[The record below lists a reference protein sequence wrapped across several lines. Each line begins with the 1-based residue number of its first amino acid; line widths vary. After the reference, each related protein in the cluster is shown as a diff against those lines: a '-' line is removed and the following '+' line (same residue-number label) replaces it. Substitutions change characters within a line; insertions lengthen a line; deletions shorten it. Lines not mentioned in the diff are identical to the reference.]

1 MQKIEINFKNCYGIK
16 KLETI
21 FDFSSKSVYAIY
33 APNGTMKTSFAKTFK
48 DLSNSVDSKDLV
60 FKDRETERIIR
71 DENGALE
78 SKKVFVIEP
87 YNKEFKSEKL
97 STLLVN
103 QALKEKYD
111 EIHLAIN
118 TKKDALIKELILKSG
133 VKKEIE
139 TIFSKDFTNYPD
151 EFYKALLRVKT
162 EVLEASEPELKN
174 IKYIDVFSDKTIAF
188 LETKDFKEKIKEY
201 IEKYNELID
210 ASTYFKKGV
219 FNHNNASVIA
229 KNLKDNGF
237 FKAEHSITLNPNSIN
252 KIISSEDELEEL
264 ISEEK
269 EAIINNPDLAK
280 VFEDIDKK
288 LKANKELRDFRDFLL
303 NNLILLPEL
312 NNING
317 LKHKLWISY
326 LKQNKTL
333 YTNLEEEYSN
343 GKSKIE
349 AIVNQAK
356 EEETNWRGV
365 IEEFNRRF
373 SVPFKLKVENQEDVI
388 LKSEAPNIKFD
399 FVESQNII
407 DIKENE
413 LLIVLSNGEKR
424 ALYILN
430 IIFEVEARIR
440 GNQETIFIVDDI
452 ADSFDYKNKYAIIEY
467 LKDIA
472 QNSLFKQIVLTHNF
486 DFFRTI
492 SSRLDMY
499 REHKLHTVKTENEVI
514 LKEEKYQN
522 NPFVFWKTNLNN
534 IEMLIAS
541 IPFVRNIA
549 EYIGDETNMIK
560 LTSLLHLKDDTSSI
574 QVNHLEL
581 IFKDI
586 LKDLGTLVLQNQN
599 ATIID
604 LIFSSADSIVQE
616 TIAIVDLEK
625 KIVLAIAI
633 RLKSEQHMINKIN
646 NPSFVSSITKN
657 QTSKLFRKYIELFS
671 SDDAVIKLLNQVNLM
686 TPENIHV
693 NSFMYEPILDMDN
706 IHLKELYTQVN
717 SLEFNS

>member
-1 MQKIEINFKNCYGIK
+1 MQEIEINFRNCYGIK
-16 KLETI
+16 KLETK

-33 APNGTMKTSFAKTFK
+33 APNGMMKTSFAKTFK

-60 FKDRETERIIR
+60 FKDRETERIIT

-87 YNKEFKSEKL
+87 YNEEFKSEKL

-139 TIFSKDFTNYPD
+139 TIFSNDFTNYPD
-151 EFYKALLRVKT
+151 EFYKALLRVKI
-162 EVLEASEPELKN
+162 EVLEASEPELAD
-174 IKYIDVFSDKTIAF
+174 IKYVDVFSDKTIAF

-210 ASTYFKKGV
+210 SSTYFKKGI
-219 FNHNNASVIA
+219 FNHNNASVVA
-229 KNLKDNGF
+229 KNLNDNGF
-237 FKAEHSITLNPNSIN
+237 FQAEHSITLNPNSTN

-264 ISEEK
+264 IDEEK

-317 LKHKLWISY
+317 LKQKLWISY
-326 LKQNKTL
+326 LKQNKSL
-333 YTNLEEEYSN
+333 YIELEEEFSN
-343 GKSKIE
+343 GKSEIE

-399 FVESQNII
+399 FVESQNTI

-413 LLIVLSNGEKR
+413 LLMVLSNGEKR

-440 GNQETIFIVDDI
+440 GNQETVFIVDDI

-499 REHKLHTVKTENEVI
+499 REHKLHTVKTEDEVI

-549 EYIGDETNMIK
+549 EYTGDEANMVK
-560 LTSLLHLKDDTSSI
+560 LTSLLHIKEDTSSI

-586 LKDLGTLVLQNQN
+586 LKDLGTLILPNQN

-604 LIFSSADSIVQE
+604 LIFSSANSIVQE

-717 SLEFNS
+717 SLV

>member
-1 MQKIEINFKNCYGIK
+1 M
-16 KLETI
+16 
-21 FDFSSKSVYAIY
+21 
-33 APNGTMKTSFAKTFK
+33 
-48 DLSNSVDSKDLV
+48 
-60 FKDRETERIIR
+60 
-71 DENGALE
+71 
-78 SKKVFVIEP
+78 
-87 YNKEFKSEKL
+87 
-97 STLLVN
+97 N
-103 QALKEKYD
+103 QC
-111 EIHLAIN
+111 
-118 TKKDALIKELILKSG
+118 
-133 VKKEIE
+133 
-139 TIFSKDFTNYPD
+139 
-151 EFYKALLRVKT
+151 
-162 EVLEASEPELKN
+162 
-174 IKYIDVFSDKTIAF
+174 
-188 LETKDFKEKIKEY
+188 
-201 IEKYNELID
+201 
-210 ASTYFKKGV
+210 
-219 FNHNNASVIA
+219 NH
-229 KNLKDNGF
+229 
-237 FKAEHSITLNPNSIN
+237 ITLYV
-252 KIISSEDELEEL
+252 D
-264 ISEEK
+264 
-269 EAIINNPDLAK
+269 
-280 VFEDIDKK
+280 
-288 LKANKELRDFRDFLL
+288 
-303 NNLILLPEL
+303 
-312 NNING
+312 
-317 LKHKLWISY
+317 
-326 LKQNKTL
+326 
-333 YTNLEEEYSN
+333 LEEEYSN
-343 GKSKIE
+343 GKSEIE

-356 EEETNWRGV
+356 EEETNWRNV

-399 FVESQNII
+399 FVESQNTI

-413 LLIVLSNGEKR
+413 LLMVLSNGEKR

-499 REHKLHTVKTENEVI
+499 REHKLHTVKTTDEVI

-549 EYIGDETNMIK
+549 EYTGDEVNMLK
-560 LTSLLHLKDDTSSI
+560 LTSLLHVKDDTSSI

-586 LKDLGTLVLQNQN
+586 LKDLGTLVLPNQN

-604 LIFSSADSIVQE
+604 LIFSSADAIVQE

-646 NPSFVSSITKN
+646 NPSFVSGITKN

-717 SLEFNS
+717 SLEFSS